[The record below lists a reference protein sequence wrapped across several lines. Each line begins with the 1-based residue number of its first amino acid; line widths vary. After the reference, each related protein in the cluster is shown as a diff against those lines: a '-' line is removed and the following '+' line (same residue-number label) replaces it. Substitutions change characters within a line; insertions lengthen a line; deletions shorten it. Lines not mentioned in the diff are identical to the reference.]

1 MELLEIKNIKKVFQK
16 NLALN
21 DVSFS
26 IPKGSIFGLLGPNGA
41 GKTTLIRIITQILG
55 PDSGEIYFNGI
66 PLKQEKINSI
76 GYMPEEKGLYKK
88 MKVGE
93 QLLYLA
99 QLKGMSSK
107 DAKTQIRFW
116 LEKLDIVSWYNK
128 TLDELSKGMHQ
139 KVQFISTVI
148 SQPKLLI
155 LDEPFS
161 GLDPINANLLKQEIL
176 ELNQKGT
183 TIIFSTHRMGDVDEL
198 CDDIALINK
207 GQIILSGTVKD
218 IKNQF
223 KENIFK
229 ADFTGVEE
237 SEIHKHSHFIR
248 KEDNHFLFKLAE
260 GQSPNELLKDLIG
273 NGFEINGFSEVIP
286 TINDIFISQISK
298 NNQI

>member
-1 MELLEIKNIKKVFQK
+1 MEFLEIKNIKKVFQN

-26 IPKGSIFGLLGPNGA
+26 IPQGSIFGLLGPNGA

-55 PDSGEIYFNGI
+55 PDSGEIFFNKL
-66 PLKQEKINSI
+66 PLSQEKSASI

-99 QLKGMSSK
+99 QLKGMSAK
-107 DAKTQIRFW
+107 EAKTQIRYW

-198 CDDIALINK
+198 CNDIALINK
-207 GQIILSGTVKD
+207 GQIILSGTVKA

-223 KENIFK
+223 KENVFK
-229 ADFTGVEE
+229 AELNEVEE
-237 SEIHKHSHFIR
+237 IEILKHSHFVE
-248 KEDNHFLFKLAE
+248 KNENYYFFKLAE
-260 GQSPNELLKDLIG
+260 NQSPNELLKDLIG
-273 NGFEINGFSEVIP
+273 KGFEISGFSEVIP